1 VTRRYAH
8 LGTGN
13 YNPNTAKFY
22 TDISLLTCDPAIT
35 ASIQAVF
42 NYLTAH
48 SESDDYS
55 PLLVAPLTL
64 AEQSIQMIR
73 HEAEHARRGR
83 PARIVAKMN
92 SLLEKSIVEALYE
105 ASQAG
110 VEIDLIVRGICSLR
124 PGVKGLSERI
134 RVRSL
139 VGRFLEHSRIF
150 YFANGGDETI
160 YCGSADWM
168 PRNLFERCEV
178 LFPINDPQLRARLKN
193 EILAAY
199 LADTAKTRILEPNG
213 DYRRARSEGSKVLFS
228 AQDFFMQLAEG
239 RVTAEQIPQ
248 PVEVQITKTA
258 TKRPVRKSRSRK
270 KALAAVV
277 HERLEDAPASPAS

>member
-1 VTRRYAH
+1 MFMRGDPHAIPRRSAH

-13 YNPNTAKFY
+13 YNPNTARFY

-35 ASIQAVF
+35 TSMQAVF

-73 HEAEHARRGR
+73 REAEHARKGR
-83 PARIVAKMN
+83 PARIIAKMN

-124 PGVKGLSERI
+124 PGGRGLSERI

-150 YFANGGDETI
+150 YFANGGEDEI

-178 LFPINDPQLRARLKN
+178 VFPIRDAQIRHRIRH
-193 EILAAY
+193 EILGAY
-199 LADTAKTRILEPNG
+199 LADTAKSRMETAAGAYPRV
-213 DYRRARSEGSKVLFS
+213 RAPEGKSFS
-228 AQDFFMQLAEG
+228 AQDFFIRLAESRDSIDG
-239 RVTAEQIPQ
+239 IPEPAWEPEAVVTAPEPG
-248 PVEVQITKTA
+248 
-258 TKRPVRKSRSRK
+258 
-270 KALAAVV
+270 L
-277 HERLEDAPASPAS
+277 